1 MALQSG
7 ILGTAP
13 SVVPKLLL
21 WFTSSQ
27 MQAKPRPG
35 FLACL
40 WVEMNIFALEMHS
53 GCLAG

>member
-1 MALQSG
+1 MALKSE
-7 ILGTAP
+7 IPGTAP
-13 SVVPKLLL
+13 FVVPKLLL

-27 MQAKPRPG
+27 VQAKPRPG

-40 WVEMNIFALEMHS
+40 WVEMNIFALAMHS